1 MYPLNIAKTSMMN
14 ITASIYIC
22 HQLTDG
28 IYILNTYMYIQEERF
43 KLKFDCKR
51 FSTSKFDT
59 QQIFQVNFLNS
70 NNILQI

>member
-1 MYPLNIAKTSMMN
+1 MYPLKIAKTSMMK
-14 ITASIYIC
+14 
-22 HQLTDG
+22 QLTDG
-28 IYILNTYMYIQEERF
+28 IYILYTYMYIQEERF

-51 FSTSKFDT
+51 FSTGKFDT